1 LDALNAKVSE
11 RASYFTEFDPGRWG
25 AGSLADQILLLQPD
39 IVVSHV
45 PRETIK
51 ILSSAIPNKVPVVV
65 VAHHPESSE
74 RHWARAPISTALT
87 LLNPR
92 AALHIAVSSVS
103 ASGSQCRK
111 AKRLEILPLGAE
123 IESVSPDLSLWP
135 SDCQIK
141 LLSLSRLR
149 KFKNLESLING
160 VAEVA
165 NLMRDYNAYLAIVG
179 SGSEE
184 GSLRETI
191 NRLNLLDVVSI
202 HPAVTNPSGILRA
215 ADAMIISSTSEG
227 GPITAMEALL
237 AGTHVATTKT
247 GLYKELIAHNDHL
260 SIIQGF
266 DAPSFARN
274 LEHLIQRGPLS
285 ELERNAN
292 QNSSEIW
299 GSKEASQTFYE
310 LLNSVITMQN
320 KH

>member
-1 LDALNAKVSE
+1 LRGFRNLD
-11 RASYFTEFDPGRWG
+11 
-25 AGSLADQILLLQPD
+25 
-39 IVVSHV
+39 
-45 PRETIK
+45 
-51 ILSSAIPNKVPVVV
+51 
-65 VAHHPESSE
+65 
-74 RHWARAPISTALT
+74 
-87 LLNPR
+87 
-92 AALHIAVSSVS
+92 
-103 ASGSQCRK
+103 
-111 AKRLEILPLGAE
+111 
-123 IESVSPDLSLWP
+123 
-135 SDCQIK
+135 
-141 LLSLSRLR
+141 
-149 KFKNLESLING
+149 SLING

-165 NLMRDYNAYLAIVG
+165 NLMRDHKAYIAIVG
-179 SGSEE
+179 SGPEQ
-184 GSLRETI
+184 GSLSETI
-191 NRLNLLDVVSI
+191 SRLNLLDVVGI
-202 HPAVTNPSGILRA
+202 HPAVTNPSGILLA

-247 GLYKELIAHNDHL
+247 GLYKELITHNDHL

-285 ELERNAN
+285 EIERNAN